1 MRRLVEMGPRE
12 RSAFVAVTSC
22 VLVCAPRLGLLAVAL
37 TTSCGGISQL
47 DHTGNDPCTKTSCAG
62 DSAFIGGNLDVG
74 IDTPVRVRIETCI
87 DGVCAEPIEL
97 EPGPLWSRSNLRMV
111 GARCPPP
118 PFECL
123 DIRRWWVGWAPPVYT
138 ADSELV
144 GSYAITVA
152 DADSGVVLEDHS
164 FEPEYETVSV
174 RDCDAVE
181 PGSDRITCTHFVASW
196 D

>member
-1 MRRLVEMGPRE
+1 MRRLVEIDLRE
-12 RSAFVAVTSC
+12 RAAVVAVTSC
-22 VLVCAPRLGLLAVAL
+22 VRVCAPRLGLLAVAL
-37 TTSCGGISQL
+37 IVSCGGISQL
-47 DHTGNDPCTKTSCAG
+47 DHTGNDPCTKASCAG

-74 IDTPVRVRIETCI
+74 IDMPVRVRIETCI

-97 EPGPLWSRSNLRMV
+97 KPGLWFRSNVQMV
-111 GARCPPP
+111 GADCPAP

-123 DIRRWWVGWAPPVYT
+123 DIHRWWVGWAPPVYT

-144 GSYAITVA
+144 GSYAITVS

-164 FEPEYETVSV
+164 FEPEYETVGV
-174 RDCDAVE
+174 RDCDAIE